1 MIYLHLYRCK
11 IQDEEFEMANRI
23 RRCADVKEFERA
35 IDDYITTGYTVKSRG
50 EENALLIKKEKKTKH
65 FQVFLWTFWFTAG
78 IGNLIYAL
86 MPAKIED
93 EVLVKID
100 R

>member
-1 MIYLHLYRCK
+1 MG
-11 IQDEEFEMANRI
+11 NRI

-50 EENALLIKKEKKTKH
+50 EENALLIKRAAKNKH
-65 FQVFLWTFWFTAG
+65 LLVFLLTFWFTVG

-86 MPAKIED
+86 IPAKIED
-93 EVLVKID
+93 EVLVKLNT
-100 R
+100 